1 MKRKAAIITWCYDNG
16 CSNYGQILQCYAMQC
31 ICNKLEL
38 SPLVIK
44 YRSRTE
50 TEVIKRRF
58 PIAYLN
64 YLYEKRFIIREV
76 EKTYNKRIELFFQFI
91 EKQIQLSNPCYSKKD
106 IEQETADCDILLCG
120 SDQIWNPMWFTPI
133 YALDFGTDQQKRI
146 AYAPSGIALEDTFS
160 KKKYRELAGYLER
173 FHAISV
179 REKIGTDLLK
189 KYTEKEVIDVLDP
202 TFLLSTEDWDT
213 VAAEKLVE
221 EPYIFCYTL
230 AGLRP
235 YKLILKRL
243 MKRYGAVKVI
253 YIPSNL
259 IESGYID
266 SRDFEKSEA
275 VGPAEF
281 LSLIKHARLVCSDSF
296 HGMALSINYRKQ
308 FCITERAQRGSA
320 AIANEARKD
329 NILEMLHLEKRKVSS
344 VKDVEE
350 LEDIDYTQVDQYL
363 ENNKKKSWE
372 FLKNSI

>member
-133 YALDFGTDQQKRI
+133 YALDFGTDQQKRV

-160 KKKYRELAGYLER
+160 KKKYRKLAGYLER

-266 SRDFEKSEA
+266 SRDFEKFEA